1 MSGVAIGRLRA
12 LARLPSIWSFAAAL
26 AIFAVSA
33 AIHPDGAGGTVRSA
47 LAFGTFDVIV
57 GLAQMFVVSL
67 GPGNVDLSIPS
78 TIALSG
84 FVAMTVMNGSDA
96 MIALGILA
104 ALASGLAVGIGNT
117 VLIFALRIPPIIAT
131 LSASF
136 VIQSIA
142 IAIGGGLLVRPPPAL
157 SAFTS
162 AAPFN
167 LPLIAL
173 VGLVLAIASR
183 VVLARTVTGR
193 AVLAIGQNPRA
204 ARLAGLPVTAVRIST
219 YALSGVLAAVCGTLL
234 ASFTGGASL
243 DMGTEYLLASIAV
256 VVIGGSAVAGGRA
269 SVSGVWGAGLFLVL
283 LVNLLNTF
291 GFGAGVRTLLTGLI
305 IIAVSAAA
313 GGKQGAV

>member
-1 MSGVAIGRLRA
+1 MSGATGTRLRT

-26 AIFAVSA
+26 LTFAIAA
-33 AIHPDGAGGTVRSA
+33 AIHPAGAGGTFRSA

-57 GLAQMFVVSL
+57 GLAQMFVVTL

-78 TIALSG
+78 TIALAG
-84 FVAMTVMNGSDA
+84 FVAMKVMNGSDA
-96 MIALGILA
+96 MILPGLLA
-104 ALASGLAVGIGNT
+104 ALASGFAVGIGNT

-142 IAIGGGLLVRPPPAL
+142 IAIGGGLLVQPPPAL
-157 SAFTS
+157 RAFTG
-162 AAPFN
+162 AAPFD
-167 LPLIAL
+167 LPVLAL
-173 VGLVLAIASR
+173 VGLVLAFAAR
-183 VVLARTVTGR
+183 LVLARTVTGR
-193 AVLAIGQNPRA
+193 AVLAIGQNARA
-204 ARLAGLPVTAVRIST
+204 ARLAGLPVTAVRVST

-234 ASFTGGASL
+234 ASFSGGASL

-256 VVIGGSAVAGGRA
+256 VVIGGTAVAGGRA
-269 SVSGVWGAGLFLVL
+269 SVSGVWGAALFLVL

-305 IIAVSAAA
+305 IIAVIAAA
-313 GGKQGAV
+313 GGKQAA